1 MPALISRV
9 DVEDYKRLY
18 RRTRDME
25 PKIRRDL
32 RKHLR
37 EAGNIGRDAARR
49 KIREWS
55 GGGGAGKYSAAGH
68 GRHTRRGRS
77 VGLRSTVAINI
88 RVTVGPSDVTI
99 RQFTVGLTGNST
111 KDLPYDID
119 CGGWY
124 HPTFWH
130 RPKVFQQGIHYYDDE
145 IESKRPEMEREVAK
159 VLAEIQAKV
168 AVGEIGSFFSLRG

>member
-1 MPALISRV
+1 MPAYRV

-37 EAGNIGRDAARR
+37 EAGNIGRDAARL

-55 GGGGAGKYSAAGH
+55 GGGGAGKYTAAGH

-77 VGLRSTVAINI
+77 VGLRSTIAINI
-88 RVTVGPSDVTI
+88 RTTVGPSDVTI
-99 RQFTVGLTGNST
+99 RQFTVGLSGNST
-111 KDLPYDID
+111 ADLPYDID
-119 CGGWY
+119 RGGWR
-124 HPTFWH
+124 HPTFGH
-130 RPKVFQQGIHYYDDE
+130 RPRVFQRGIHYFHDE
-145 IESKRPEMEREVAK
+145 IESKRPQMEREMAK
-159 VLAEIQAKV
+159 VLDEIRAEV
-168 AVGEIGSFFSLRG
+168 VMGEIGSFLSLRG